1 MANTKVQWSG
11 KINIEKKKLVE
22 RKRKLISASI
32 GCNRAYP
39 CMASQEV
46 VLWLRARGQKQNG
59 VLASKFWRLLSLLR
73 RLIESSEEQIN
84 SASWDASEFLVR
96 RLEEYEQTLSTL
108 IARFSEAYGQA
119 NSQQTCIAQLHHLLN
134 RTTSLRAHF
143 QQRCLVYWIEEDENE
158 GQNGILHLE
167 RSESPGRPRLAISRE
182 QLDALHRDCGFC
194 WNDIAWI
201 LRVSNRT
208 FRRRRHEFGM
218 HVVGRE
224 FSNISDT
231 EIDNLVRQV
240 QEVTPSAGLR
250 MVQGSLRER
259 GLVVQ
264 RMHVLLSLRRVDPV
278 TTTLRN
284 ARRIIRRSYN
294 VPCPNSLW

>member
-1 MANTKVQWSG
+1 MSSF
-11 KINIEKKKLVE
+11 
-22 RKRKLISASI
+22 SATLP
-32 GCNRAYP
+32 CLLDWRRWEWRAK
-39 CMASQEV
+39 
-46 VLWLRARGQKQNG
+46 WD
-59 VLASKFWRLLSLLR
+59 
-73 RLIESSEEQIN
+73 SS
-84 SASWDASEFLVR
+84 SWTIRV
-96 RLEEYEQTLSTL
+96 T
-108 IARFSEAYGQA
+108 
-119 NSQQTCIAQLHHLLN
+119 
-134 RTTSLRAHF
+134 
-143 QQRCLVYWIEEDENE
+143 
-158 GQNGILHLE
+158 
-167 RSESPGRPRLAISRE
+167 RSSSLAISRE

-194 WNDIAWI
+194 WNDIARI

-208 FRRRRHEFGM
+208 LRRRRHEFGM
-218 HVVGRE
+218 RVVGRE